1 MEVERMLEAVAAG
14 RTASHANLATSLDAV
29 NAFDPQAGRS
39 SQKTK
44 VISFKYL
51 GLKSAL
57 IWPVL
62 PYSSYLLRLYE
73 EFFAV
78 VRSDGVLLAMLRTLR
93 FLRGFLRR

>member
-1 MEVERMLEAVAAG
+1 MLEAVTAG
-14 RTASHANLATSLDAV
+14 RTAPHADPVTSLSAV
-29 NAFDPQAGRS
+29 NTFDPQVKKS
-39 SQKTK
+39 SSKPK
-44 VISFKYL
+44 FISFKYL

-78 VRSDGVLLAMLRTLR
+78 VRSDGLLLAMLRTLR
-93 FLRGFLRR
+93 FLRSFLRR